1 MRRFD
6 LNLLYTLQA
15 LLKEPNTTKVGEKL
29 GLTQSAVSASLN
41 RLRWAFRDE
50 LLVRSGRAMA
60 LTKRGEKLRAPVDE
74 ILDLI
79 EKLVEE
85 VRFEPAKLE
94 RTFRITSAEFVL
106 AQILPPVLE
115 RMRVEAPGVVIKCET
130 ASAETRARIRSGHV
144 DVILAPLSAIQER
157 GIQVSHKLLYYD
169 RLVCV
174 ASRNNRAFGAQITAD
189 EYLAAKHAV
198 FSPDPSKADTVT
210 AAQKLIKDLG
220 LKLNVACEV
229 TSYAILPDAIANT
242 DLIATIPSRIL
253 SLFPSQR
260 DFRVMDFPFDAPEFE
275 VSMIWNS
282 TFDKDAEH
290 QWFREVIEEQF
301 T

>member
-144 DVILAPLSAIQER
+144 DVTLAPLSAVQER
-157 GIQVSHKLLYYD
+157 GIQISHKLLYYD
-169 RLVCV
+169 KLVCV
-174 ASRNNRAFGAQITAD
+174 ASRTRRNRT
-189 EYLAAKHAV
+189 L
-198 FSPDPSKADTVT
+198 
-210 AAQKLIKDLG
+210 
-220 LKLNVACEV
+220 
-229 TSYAILPDAIANT
+229 
-242 DLIATIPSRIL
+242 
-253 SLFPSQR
+253 
-260 DFRVMDFPFDAPEFE
+260 
-275 VSMIWNS
+275 
-282 TFDKDAEH
+282 
-290 QWFREVIEEQF
+290 
-301 T
+301 

>member
-1 MRRFD
+1 M
-6 LNLLYTLQA
+6 
-15 LLKEPNTTKVGEKL
+15 
-29 GLTQSAVSASLN
+29 
-41 RLRWAFRDE
+41 
-50 LLVRSGRAMA
+50 
-60 LTKRGEKLRAPVDE
+60 
-74 ILDLI
+74 
-79 EKLVEE
+79 
-85 VRFEPAKLE
+85 
-94 RTFRITSAEFVL
+94 
-106 AQILPPVLE
+106 
-115 RMRVEAPGVVIKCET
+115 
-130 ASAETRARIRSGHV
+130 
-144 DVILAPLSAIQER
+144 
-157 GIQVSHKLLYYD
+157 
-169 RLVCV
+169 
-174 ASRNNRAFGAQITAD
+174 
-189 EYLAAKHAV
+189 
-198 FSPDPSKADTVT
+198 T

-260 DFRVMDFPFDAPEFE
+260 DFNVMDFPFDAPEFE